1 MFYGAPVTAPMQ
13 IPVEAPSRFRP
24 EMGELPAFS
33 DAGVGTLRTQGTLAK
48 RKPPIADVTSENLT
62 YAMSPAAME
71 AQEIMVGM
79 RNAYGITRDY
89 NRRSKALAKAHARRV
104 DRQLR
109 GSEKQGD
116 RTRRKLQGNTKR
128 RTAST
133 VLRNARDYLGMGTD
147 LYR

>member
-1 MFYGAPVTAPMQ
+1 MFYGAPVTAPMEVPFE
-13 IPVEAPSRFRP
+13 IPSRFRP
-24 EMGELPAFS
+24 EIADTPQLPP
-33 DAGVGTLRTQGTLAK
+33 AGVDAIRTQGTLAK
-48 RKPPIADVTSENLT
+48 RKPPVSDVRSENLT

-71 AQEIMVGM
+71 AQEIMIGM

-89 NRRSKALAKAHARRV
+89 NRRSRALAKAHARRV
-104 DRQLR
+104 DRQLK